1 MWKIVVGLVVL
12 VGVLIGALQLSKPG
26 PEPLWVSGFIEAD
39 EIRVGSLV
47 GGRVKAVG
55 VKEGD
60 RVEPG
65 QVLVELEP
73 FDLLEQR
80 AQAAAGLAALEA
92 KLAEIAA
99 GLRPEEIAQAAAR
112 RDQIEAKL
120 DLLVHGPRPQE
131 IAAAKA
137 ELESAKA
144 ELDLARLEFERLEKL
159 EKQEIATRERLDAAA
174 TRVKLV
180 NAQVTARSN
189 ELALLEEGTRKEEV
203 LAARSELEQAEQAFK
218 LAQSGSRAE
227 VIDAAKA
234 SVEAARSSL
243 ETLDRRIAELVIRA
257 PLKASVDAVEL
268 QPGDLVAARAP
279 VLSLVDLEHLWVR
292 AYVPENRL
300 AVQSGQEVEVTVDS
314 HPGRKFRGKLSFIA
328 RNAEFLPSNVQT
340 PEERSK
346 QVFRIKVELLEG
358 LEVLRPGMAADVHLG
373 SSSTTVRR

>member
-346 QVFRIKVELLEG
+346 QVFRIKVDLLEG